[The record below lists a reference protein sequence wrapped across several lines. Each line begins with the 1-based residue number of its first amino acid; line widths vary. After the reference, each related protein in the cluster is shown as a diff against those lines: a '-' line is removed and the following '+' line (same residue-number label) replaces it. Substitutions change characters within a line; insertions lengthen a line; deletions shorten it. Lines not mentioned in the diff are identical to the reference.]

1 MARIL
6 LLFPGQGSQS
16 VGMGRYLWETY
27 PAARDTYREA
37 EDILGWD
44 LRGLCL
50 NGPLEE
56 LTRTDRAQVAIFVT
70 SVAAWRVLK
79 ARGLAFQTAVG
90 HSLGEYSALVAT
102 GQLEFADA
110 LRVVESRGRAMW
122 TCGQR
127 QAGTMAAIVGLSDQ
141 DVEAVCSEVGD
152 AWPANYNCPGQVVV
166 SGTLQGVET
175 AGRLAMERGAR
186 RVLPLPVSGAFH
198 SPLVAGAAE
207 ELARVLEETPVRRPV
222 MGRFFST
229 TEVRY
234 PEPDEVKAL
243 MIRQLTSPV
252 RFTQSLHA
260 LVGGLAAGIE
270 VGPGGVLAG
279 LAKRV
284 SARFPVYGTDNGAAF
299 EDVLNHV
306 SADGRAPGGPGYV
319 DSS

>member
-175 AGRLAMERGAR
+175 AGRLAMERGR
-186 RVLPLPVSGAFH
+186 GAYCL
-198 SPLVAGAAE
+198 SRSRA
-207 ELARVLEETPVRRPV
+207 
-222 MGRFFST
+222 
-229 TEVRY
+229 
-234 PEPDEVKAL
+234 
-243 MIRQLTSPV
+243 
-252 RFTQSLHA
+252 RFTAPSWQVRPRSWP
-260 LVGGLAAGIE
+260 GSSRRRRCAGRSW
-270 VGPGGVLAG
+270 AG
-279 LAKRV
+279 SSRPP
-284 SARFPVYGTDNGAAF
+284 RCGI
-299 EDVLNHV
+299 LNPTR
-306 SADGRAPGGPGYV
+306 SRR
-319 DSS
+319 S